1 MYSKVCIHSS
11 ITHFPHI
18 DTIAKGIAVFHDTEK
33 YPDFLG
39 HHGYFEQ
46 NSQAMDSQ
54 INKLHIALYNSDWT
68 LKTWKNRN
76 GYNRTCDNMVIY
88 VEHFFQPNYYQILA
102 IVTPEAH
109 KNIDKLLTGYVQLAE
124 DFHKLRPSELSR
136 LDAFTNDCNVP
147 ESIKLTPQKRS

>member
-1 MYSKVCIHSS
+1 MSSKICIHSS
-11 ITHFPHI
+11 VVHFPYI
-18 DTIAKGIAVFHDTEK
+18 ETIAKGIAVFHDTEK

-46 NSQAMDSQ
+46 NPQAMDSQ
-54 INKLHIALYNSDWT
+54 LNKLHIALYRSDWT

-88 VEHFFQPNYYQILA
+88 VQHFFQSNYYQILA

-109 KNIDKLLTGYVQLAE
+109 KNIDKLLPTYIQLAE
-124 DFHKLRPSELSR
+124 EFHTLRPYELSQ
-136 LDAFTNDCNVP
+136 LPTFTNDCNLP
-147 ESIKLTPQKRS
+147 KPIKLTPQR